1 MDPTKEGV
9 SLEVYLNKLDKEVA
23 SLGEAFGDLGNC
35 LDSVMMP
42 ETAEPP
48 EPGGSAHDRE
58 VVPPALDLVARI
70 RAQVLLTKRR
80 VLVIRER
87 LRL

>member
-9 SLEVYLNKLDKEVA
+9 SLEGYLNHLDKDVA
-23 SLGEAFGDLGNC
+23 SLGEALQELGAC

-42 ETAEPP
+42 EPSEP
-48 EPGGSAHDRE
+48 EPGGPPHDRE
-58 VVPPALDLVARI
+58 VVPPALELVSRI
-70 RAQVLLTKRR
+70 RGQVLSTKRR
-80 VLVIRER
+80 VLGIRER